1 MQDDTTAQS
10 NDKTTDGRWSNMAA
24 SYYIGGQNPKRIP
37 VDNVVP
43 STAELIR
50 RYQELETRKDQLE
63 GELMR
68 IAAEQ
73 HQIDSQLAES
83 DRRHNKD

>member
-1 MQDDTTAQS
+1 MQDDDTAQS
-10 NDKTTDGRWSNMAA
+10 NDKTTDGQWSNMAA

-43 STAELIR
+43 STEGLIA

-63 GELMR
+63 EELMR
-68 IAAEQ
+68 IAEEQ
-73 HQIDSQLAES
+73 HQIDSLLAES
-83 DRRHNKD
+83 DRQHTQE